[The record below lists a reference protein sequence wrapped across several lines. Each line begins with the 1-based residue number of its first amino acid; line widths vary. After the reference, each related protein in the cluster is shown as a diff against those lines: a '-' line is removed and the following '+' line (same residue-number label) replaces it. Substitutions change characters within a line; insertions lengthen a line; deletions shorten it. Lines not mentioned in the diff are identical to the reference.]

1 MKTTLL
7 VILATTLALWSGY
20 TIGYHCGTQYSY
32 AKWHSNYSAVEAA
45 TSQRTAMNAA
55 PDLAEMASVYVNSLH
70 PETNT
75 LVVGGH

>member
-7 VILATTLALWSGY
+7 VISAVTLALWSGY
-20 TIGYHCGTQYSY
+20 TIGYLYGAQDSY
-32 AKWHSNYSAVEAA
+32 AKWHSHYSTVEVM

-55 PDLAEMASVYVNSLH
+55 PDLAAMASVYVNSLH

-75 LVVGGH
+75 LVIGGH

>member
-1 MKTTLL
+1 
-7 VILATTLALWSGY
+7 
-20 TIGYHCGTQYSY
+20 
-32 AKWHSNYSAVEAA
+32 
-45 TSQRTAMNAA
+45 MNAA